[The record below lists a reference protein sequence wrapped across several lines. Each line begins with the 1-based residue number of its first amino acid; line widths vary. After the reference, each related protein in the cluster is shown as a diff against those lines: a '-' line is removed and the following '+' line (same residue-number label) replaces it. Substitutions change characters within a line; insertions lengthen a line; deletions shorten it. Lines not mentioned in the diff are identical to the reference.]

1 MLNFDIIYQEFYSNK
16 IEIVEVD
23 SISSFAKLLTIENKT
38 YLLIDKNLNDDNLK
52 LDILVLSCHHLNF
65 YFNFPTTRKEKLKA
79 LKFKN
84 EYLKKYC
91 LKDCLNAI

>member
-38 YLLIDKNLNDDNLK
+38 YLLIDKNLTDDNLK
-52 LDILVLSCHHLNF
+52 LDILVEMLSIF

-91 LKDCLNAI
+91 LKDCLTTV

>member
-52 LDILVLSCHHLNF
+52 LDILV
-65 YFNFPTTRKEKLKA
+65 
-79 LKFKN
+79 
-84 EYLKKYC
+84 
-91 LKDCLNAI
+91 

>member
-1 MLNFDIIYQEFYSNK
+1 MNFDIIYQEFYSNK

-38 YLLIDKNLNDDNLK
+38 YLLIDKNINDDNLK
-52 LDILVLSCHHLNF
+52 LDILVEMLSIF
-65 YFNFPTTRKEKLKA
+65 YFNFPKTRNEKLKA

-84 EYLKKYC
+84 DYLKKYC
-91 LKDCLNAI
+91 LKDCLTTV